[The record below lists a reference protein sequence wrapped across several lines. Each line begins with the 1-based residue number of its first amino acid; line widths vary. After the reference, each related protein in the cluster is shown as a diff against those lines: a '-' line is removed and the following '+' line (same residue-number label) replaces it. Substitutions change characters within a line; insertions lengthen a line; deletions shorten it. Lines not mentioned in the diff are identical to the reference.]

1 MLGRVMSS
9 ISCFFPTL
17 EFFCSLGK
25 KKIKIVNIKRKFEQ
39 QVSPYTKEN
48 TTSSMKLLQID
59 GSRRILFHHIAY
71 SRVKPPLTALVH
83 TCGTNCA

>member
-1 MLGRVMSS
+1 M
-9 ISCFFPTL
+9 FFSYARIFL
-17 EFFCSLGK
+17 FSGK
-25 KKIKIVNIKRKFEQ
+25 EKIKIVNIKRKFEQ
-39 QVSPYTKEN
+39 QVPPYTKEN

-59 GSRRILFHHIAY
+59 GSCRILFHHIAY